1 MTISTTRAE
10 LRQRIGRE
18 LGDLTSVTAT
28 ANGST
33 TRFTDTI
40 RLRTATNT
48 LVDREV
54 IFTSGTNAGTIR
66 RITSD
71 NLTSGGGYFD
81 FAAVTAATATND
93 TAEIYNFRGRGWSIA
108 EIHDAIN
115 AARVQAYPLYKER
128 IVFSLGAFDQD
139 TGYLSITPGTADYI
153 YQVTY
158 PDVNSMT
165 QVVPRAKSTFQNGW
179 STNDG
184 QVHIRGR
191 DLLRLLNG
199 KTLTAYGYTTP
210 SALSADS
217 DTTSI
222 APEWIIWTACAMLCR
237 QRYLQTDDSKL
248 YNMALVYDD
257 KAERAKGSIRTR
269 LRPGTRSVG

>member
-81 FAAVTAATATND
+81 FAAVSAATATND

-115 AARVQAYPLYKER
+115 AGLDQSYPLHKER
-128 IVFSLGAFDQD
+128 VAFSLGAFDQD
-139 TGYLSITPGTADYI
+139 TGYLSITPATADYI

-158 PDVNSMT
+158 TDVNSMA
-165 QVVPRAKSTFQNGW
+165 QEVPRAKGTFKNGW
-179 STNDG
+179 STHAN
-184 QVHIRGR
+184 QLHIRGR

-237 QRYLQTDDSKL
+237 QRYLQADDSKL

-269 LRPGTRSVG
+269 MRSGTRSRW